1 MADITKTQITH
12 LQELCKTDL
21 RFLCKNVL
29 HMTFWEDSLHNDLVR
44 ELNLSDKKKLILMPR
59 GHLKSTIVTVGW
71 SIQQVLKDFNIRI
84 LITNAV
90 WDMAKKFLREI
101 NGLLTTKSNLSDL
114 FGQFDGVGSKFTE
127 AGLTIAQRTSGVIT
141 APTVSTAGIETALA
155 GNHYDIIIH
164 DDLVEE
170 SNINTPEQIQK
181 VIRFYQNSLDLLD
194 PGGIMIIIGTRW
206 AMTDLYGHLIE
217 SEMTSLN
224 GKPLNPMD
232 RVKWRQVL
240 GRQHATINR
249 GINEKTTK

>member
-1 MADITKTQITH
+1 MADITKPQFAR
-12 LQELCKTDL
+12 LQDLCKTDL
-21 RFLCKNVL
+21 RFLCKTML
-29 HMTFWEDSLHNDLVR
+29 KMTFWEDSLHNDLVR
-44 ELNLSDKKKLILMPR
+44 ELNLPDTKKLLLMPR

-71 SIQQVLKDFNIRI
+71 SIQRILIDFNTRI

-90 WDMAKKFLREI
+90 WDMAKRFLREI
-101 NGLLTTKSNLSDL
+101 SGLLTTKSDLSDL
-114 FGQFDGVGSKFTE
+114 FGQFDGVGSKFTQDE
-127 AGLTIAQRTSGVIT
+127 FTIAQRTSGVVKE
-141 APTVSTAGIETALA
+141 PTVATAGVETSLT
-155 GNHYDIIIH
+155 GGHYDIIIH

-170 SNINTPEQIQK
+170 NNVNTPEQIKK

-224 GKPLNPMD
+224 GRALSPMN

-240 GRQHATINR
+240 GKQHLSV
-249 GINEKTTK
+249 GGDVKHGS